1 MALFFPAGSEWAFW
15 GPAANTVGP
24 FSVKDDASALRHLT
38 EIYASI
44 CSCQPRLFGYA
55 IVKAFILPGYK
66 NQPGFYK
73 LFFFLFALPTA
84 VIKPNVICK

>member
-15 GPAANTVGP
+15 GPAANTVSP
-24 FSVKDDASALRHLT
+24 FSVTDDASALRHLR

-55 IVKAFILPGYK
+55 IVKAFILPG
-66 NQPGFYK
+66 
-73 LFFFLFALPTA
+73 
-84 VIKPNVICK
+84 

>member
-38 EIYASI
+38 EIYASVRVSPD
-44 CSCQPRLFGYA
+44 CSDTQ
-55 IVKAFILPGYK
+55 
-66 NQPGFYK
+66 
-73 LFFFLFALPTA
+73 
-84 VIKPNVICK
+84 

>member
-38 EIYASI
+38 NLCIY
-44 CSCQPRLFGYA
+44 LFVSA
-55 IVKAFILPGYK
+55 
-66 NQPGFYK
+66 
-73 LFFFLFALPTA
+73 PT
-84 VIKPNVICK
+84 VRIRNS